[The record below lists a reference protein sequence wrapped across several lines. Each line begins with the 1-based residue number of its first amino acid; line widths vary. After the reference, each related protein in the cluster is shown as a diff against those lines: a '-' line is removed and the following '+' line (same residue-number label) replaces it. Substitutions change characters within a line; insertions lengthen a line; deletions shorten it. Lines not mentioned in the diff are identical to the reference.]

1 MELGTEGTQTPLSPL
16 PRAAEGRLIVSSA
29 HSAGKERVFD
39 RPGRFAPPPPGA
51 LHLPSPRSDSPLF
64 RARAALAAA
73 RARRGVQ
80 GINANN
86 AAFVMNRVPTLADL
100 AARTRD
106 ELTQLIGAARP
117 SCARQRPGR
126 ALDCVAGTSWGLDV
140 GVTPR
145 GHHFIIS

>member
-1 MELGTEGTQTPLSPL
+1 M
-16 PRAAEGRLIVSSA
+16 
-29 HSAGKERVFD
+29 
-39 RPGRFAPPPPGA
+39 
-51 LHLPSPRSDSPLF
+51 
-64 RARAALAAA
+64 
-73 RARRGVQ
+73 Q

-100 AARTRD
+100 AAKTRD

-117 SCARQRPGR
+117 SFARQRPER

-145 GHHFIIS
+145 GHHFIIL